1 MLRIRHLNITI
12 NTDRGVFG
20 ARRDFRDGLN
30 VVRAENWA
38 GKSTLLQSIIYALGL
53 EGMFTPSH
61 EVPLPHA
68 VTDYLETPSGRAKVL
83 DSMVSIEIENAKGQ
97 FMTAQRSIAGERH
110 RHLITVYDGRAIT
123 SQEGLETRTDYF
135 VRERNA
141 ATSERGFH
149 ARLADFIG
157 WTLPSAPRFNDEDC
171 LLYVETIFP
180 LLYVEQKLGWG
191 RIPAKFPTWLGIR
204 DVARRTVEFL
214 LGLDAYAI
222 AIERVAVQDEITRLR
237 GEWTT
242 LRSQT
247 AKMIA
252 AAGGL
257 VNALPA
263 EPVSAWPP
271 DVAPHMLMSRS
282 NHWIP
287 FGEYRDVIRN
297 RLKTLIVEPIPS
309 AQSVQP
315 QLGLELQEAEGHL
328 AEREHAIRALLNKIE
343 TEREEADA
351 LRQRIAAIQ
360 DDLRKYK
367 DVRRLR
373 KLGSDDEVHLVGG
386 ACPTCHQELV
396 DSLLDTSKKAEPMS
410 VDQNVSF
417 YEEQVQ
423 LFSAVLLN
431 SEDSIKSS
439 EIQLQAHRAEVEK
452 LRDRIRAIRDTLV
465 SAANTPSIEALTERI
480 RLEQRGESLDRL
492 AEQFNDAFS
501 EFGQLAE
508 EWRAVQERRARLP
521 KGALSDADEKKIA
534 SLQQSFRGQLIDYKM
549 GSVDPH
555 ELNISRDYY
564 QPEIDGLNLG
574 ADVSGSDLIR
584 MQWAYLLGLLEVGL
598 TSGGSNHP
606 GLLIMDEPQQQSV
619 EESSFRAML
628 RYAANRKGAQV
639 ILATSHERH
648 ELDQYLAQLGDVTL
662 YEYNDDRI
670 LGKL

>member
-12 NTDRGVFG
+12 NTDKGVFG
-20 ARRDFRDGLN
+20 AKRDFHDGLN

-68 VTDYLETPSGRAKVL
+68 VTDYLESSAGRAKVL
-83 DSMVSIEIENAKGQ
+83 DSMVSLEIENSKGQ

-123 SQEGLETRTDYF
+123 AQKGLETRTDYF

-149 ARLADFIG
+149 AKLVEFID
-157 WTLPSAPRFNDEDC
+157 WTLPTAPRFNDEDC
-171 LLYVETIFP
+171 LLYLETIFP

-191 RIPAKFPTWLGIR
+191 RIPARFPTWLGIR
-204 DVARRTVEFL
+204 DVARRTIEFL

-222 AIERVAVQDEITRLR
+222 AIERVAVQDEISRLR

-247 AKMIA
+247 AKVVA

-271 DVAPHMLMSRS
+271 DVPPHMLMSRS
-282 NHWIP
+282 NQWVP
-287 FGEYRDVIRN
+287 FTEYQQVIRE
-297 RLKTLIVEPIPS
+297 RLETLVSATVPS
-309 AQSVQP
+309 AQAAKPRLQP
-315 QLGLELQEAEGHL
+315 ELQDAEGQL

-343 TEREEADA
+343 TERDEADA
-351 LRQRIAAIQ
+351 LRQRISAVQ

-373 KLGSDDEVHLVGG
+373 KLGSDDAVHLIG
-386 ACPTCHQELV
+386 AVCPTCHQELV

-410 VDQNVSF
+410 VDQNISF

-423 LFSAVLLN
+423 LFSAVLSN

-452 LRDRIRAIRDTLV
+452 LRDQIRAIRETLV
-465 SAANTPSIEALTERI
+465 SASNTPSIEALTERI
-480 RLEQRGESLDRL
+480 RLEQRAESLDRL
-492 AEQFNDAFS
+492 AAQFDDAYS

-508 EWRAVQERRARLP
+508 EWRTVQERRARLP
-521 KGALSDADEKKIA
+521 KGALSDQDEGKISA
-534 SLQQSFRGQLIDYKM
+534 LQQSFRDQLIDYKM
-549 GSVDPH
+549 GSVEPS
-555 ELNISRDYY
+555 ELNISHDYY
-564 QPEIDGLNLG
+564 QPEIAGLNLG

-598 TSGGSNHP
+598 HSPGSNHP
-606 GLLIMDEPQQQSV
+606 GVLIMDEPQQQSV
-619 EESSFRAML
+619 EENSFRAML
-628 RYAANRKGAQV
+628 RYAATRKGAQV
-639 ILATSHERH
+639 IVATSHERR
-648 ELDQYLAQLGDVTL
+648 ELDQYLAQLADVTL
-662 YEYNDDRI
+662 YEYNDERI
-670 LGKL
+670 LGRL

>member
-1 MLRIRHLNITI
+1 MLRIRHLNLTI
-12 NTDRGVFG
+12 NTDKGAFGVK
-20 ARRDFRDGLN
+20 RDFSDGLN

-61 EVPLPHA
+61 DVPLPHA
-68 VTDYLETPSGRAKVL
+68 VTDYLETPLGRAKVL
-83 DSMVSIEIENAKGQ
+83 DSMVSLEIENGAGE
-97 FMTAQRSIAGERH
+97 FLTAQRSIAGDRN
-110 RHLITVYDGRAIT
+110 RHLITAYDGRAIT
-123 SQEGLETRTDYF
+123 SKTGIETRTDYF

-149 ARLADFIG
+149 AKLASFIG
-157 WTLPSAPRFNDEDC
+157 WALPHAPRFNDDDC
-171 LLYVETIFP
+171 LLYLETIFP

-191 RIPAKFPTWLGIR
+191 RIPARYPTWLGIR
-204 DVARRTVEFL
+204 DVARRTVEFV

-247 AKMIA
+247 AKVVA

-257 VNALPA
+257 VNALPPDPIA
-263 EPVSAWPP
+263 AWPP
-271 DVAPHMLMSRS
+271 DVAPGMLMSRS
-282 NHWIP
+282 NHWVP
-287 FGEYRDVIRN
+287 FSEYREVIRK
-297 RLKTLIVEPIPS
+297 RLEVLNSESVPS
-309 AQSVQP
+309 AQEAQP
-315 QLGLELQEAEGHL
+315 RLKPELEESEGQL
-328 AEREHAIRALLNKIE
+328 AEREHAIRALLNKVE
-343 TEREEADA
+343 NERDEADA
-351 LRQRIAAIQ
+351 LRQRITAVQ

-373 KLGSDDEVHLVGG
+373 NLGSDDHVHLIGEV
-386 ACPTCHQELV
+386 CPTCHQELT
-396 DSLLDTSKKAEPMS
+396 DSLLDTGKRAEPMS

-423 LFSAVLLN
+423 LFTAVLAN
-431 SEDSIKSS
+431 SESSIRST

-452 LRDRIRAIRDTLV
+452 LRDRIQSIRETLV
-465 SAANTPSIEALTERI
+465 SASSSPSIEALTERI
-480 RLEQRGESLDRL
+480 RLEHRGESLDSL
-492 AEQFNDAFS
+492 AQQFDDAQS
-501 EFGQLAE
+501 EFGQLAD
-508 EWRAVQERRARLP
+508 EWRSIQERKAKLP
-521 KGALSDADEKKIA
+521 KGALSDRDEKKI
-534 SLQQSFRGQLIDYKM
+534 SDLQLSFRNQLIGYKM

-564 QPEIDGLNLG
+564 QPEIAGLNLG

-584 MQWAYLLGLLEVGL
+584 MQWAYLLGLLEVGI
-598 TSGGSNHP
+598 TSADSNHP

-628 RYAANRKGAQV
+628 RYASSRKGTQV

-648 ELDQYLAQLGDVTL
+648 DLDQYLSSLGDVTL
-662 YEYNDDRI
+662 YEYQDDRI
-670 LGKL
+670 LGRL